1 MKRIVSM
8 IYVVFFPPDD
18 HSEWEPPDPLPNSE
32 VKPLSADGS
41 VGSPHARVGHRQAF
55 IQKKPNS
62 ERSWAF
68 SHAWEDPAFY
78 MWGRTACGPAARRL
92 ASFVPPCSFAA
103 KARGDS
109 PPCDYPVG
117 NRGEPPQA
125 GLEERRASLR
135 DETSRNIVT
144 LVASSGSLRGQSG
157 GLDERAEGL
166 PRRQAFIQKKAQFRE
181 ELGLLFVKSVG
192 VTHPHATTL
201 SGTDQSCITKKP
213 ASERRRASW
222 FQASFSKTAVAALC
236 LERDG
241 GDDQLARLQRTQ
253 AQAVAGFDDQKI
265 TGREYLAGDEF
276 HTTTD
281 QVPGSK

>member
-1 MKRIVSM
+1 MGQT
-8 IYVVFFPPDD
+8 
-18 HSEWEPPDPLPNSE
+18 PLFICGAALRA
-32 VKPLSADGS
+32 VRPLAGS
-41 VGSPHARVGHRQAF
+41 RRSSP
-55 IQKKPNS
+55 
-62 ERSWAF
+62 
-68 SHAWEDPAFY
+68 
-78 MWGRTACGPAARRL
+78 L
-92 ASFVPPCSFAA
+92 A
-103 KARGDS
+103 
-109 PPCDYPVG
+109 
-117 NRGEPPQA
+117 
-125 GLEERRASLR
+125 ASL
-135 DETSRNIVT
+135 
-144 LVASSGSLRGQSG
+144 
-157 GLDERAEGL
+157 
-166 PRRQAFIQKKAQFRE
+166 QK
-181 ELGLLFVKSVG
+181 LG